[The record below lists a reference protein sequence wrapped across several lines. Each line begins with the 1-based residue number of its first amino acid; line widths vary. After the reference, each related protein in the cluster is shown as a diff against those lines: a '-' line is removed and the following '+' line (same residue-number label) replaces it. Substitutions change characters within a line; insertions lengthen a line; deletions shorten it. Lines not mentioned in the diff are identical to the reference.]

1 VRATAHLGWLG
12 HGSVLLELDGVRLLA
27 DPLLRRRVAHLRRAV
42 PLPPAPLLEI
52 DAVLITHQHL
62 DHLDLPSLE
71 LIGREL
77 PLVVPQVAGPL
88 LRRRHFHNVTEVVEG
103 DVVNFGDV
111 RVIAVPA
118 LHDGRRL
125 LFGESAAALG
135 YVIEGSRRVYL
146 AGDTGLFAGMQ
157 ELRPL
162 DAAALPVWG
171 WGPTLGPGHLSP
183 EEAAEAV
190 VLLDPRVAV
199 PIHYGTYGPIGSP
212 TPSRE
217 PALRFARLV
226 ADGPTRCQ
234 VAVLAA
240 GEGIDLDV
248 ATVA

>member
-1 VRATAHLGWLG
+1 M
-12 HGSVLLELDGVRLLA
+12 
-27 DPLLRRRVAHLRRAV
+27 
-42 PLPPAPLLEI
+42 
-52 DAVLITHQHL
+52 
-62 DHLDLPSLE
+62 
-71 LIGREL
+71 
-77 PLVVPQVAGPL
+77 

-103 DVVNFGDV
+103 DVVNFGGV

-135 YVIEGSRRVYL
+135 YVVEGSRRVYL
-146 AGDTGLFAGMQ
+146 AGDTGLFGGME

-190 VLLDPRVAV
+190 VLLDPRIAV

-217 PALRFARLV
+217 PALTFARLV
-226 ADGPTRCQ
+226 AEGPTRCQ
-234 VAVLAA
+234 VAILGA

-248 ATVA
+248 AAVA

>member
-1 VRATAHLGWLG
+1 MRATAHLGWLG

-27 DPLLRRRVAHLRRAV
+27 DPLLRRRVAHLRRSV
-42 PLPPAPLLEI
+42 PLPAEPPAEI

-62 DHLDLPSLE
+62 DHLDLPSLA
-71 LIGREL
+71 LIGRDL

-88 LRRRHFHNVTEVVEG
+88 LRRRHFRNVTEVVEG
-103 DVVNFGDV
+103 DVVVFGGV

-146 AGDTGLFAGMQ
+146 AGDTGLFAAMA

-171 WGPTLGPGHLSP
+171 WGPTLGPGHMGP
-183 EEAAEAV
+183 EDAAEAV
-190 VLLDPRVAV
+190 VLLAPRVAV

-212 TPSRE
+212 APSRE
-217 PALRFARLV
+217 PALKFARLV
-226 ADGPTRCQ
+226 AEGPTRCQ
-234 VAVLAA
+234 VAILAA
-240 GEGIDLDV
+240 GEGIDLDI
-248 ATVA
+248 AAAA